1 MATYTADIDW
11 KLADGEDFAK
21 GRYSRGHTLSFDGGT
36 VVPASASPHVVGK
49 WAVKAAV
56 DPEEM
61 LVAALS
67 NCHMLSFLHV
77 ARLAGFTVAA
87 YRDHAEGVMEE
98 IAPGKHAMTKVVLH
112 PQIEWIGEAP
122 EQTKLEHMHHEAHEV
137 CFIANS
143 VKTQVTVDLAFP
155 PPYPVGLTDEVRDRC
170 GRFGCHQ
177 LSEPPHHGFAGLAA
191 RISAPGNTAQDR
203 PAFRL

>member
-11 KLADGEDFAK
+11 KLADGEDFPK
-21 GRYSRGHTLSFDGGT
+21 GRYSRGHTLSFDGGA

-49 WAVKAAV
+49 WAVKEAV

-87 YRDHAEGVMEE
+87 YHDHAEGVMEE
-98 IAPGKHAMTKVVLH
+98 VAPGKHAITNVVLH
-112 PQIEWIGEAP
+112 PRIEWVGEAP
-122 EQTKLEHMHHEAHEV
+122 DKAKLDHLHHEAHEV

-143 VKTQVTVDLAFP
+143 VKTNVA
-155 PPYPVGLTDEVRDRC
+155 VG
-170 GRFGCHQ
+170 
-177 LSEPPHHGFAGLAA
+177 
-191 RISAPGNTAQDR
+191 
-203 PAFRL
+203 

>member
-1 MATYTADIDW
+1 MAIYTADVTW
-11 KLADGEDFAK
+11 MLGDGEDFLR
-21 GRYSRGHTLSFDGGT
+21 GRYSRGHTVSFDGGI

-67 NCHMLSFLHV
+67 NCHMLTFLHV
-77 ARLAGFTVAA
+77 ARMAGFTVAA

-98 IAPGKHAMTKVVLH
+98 IAPGKQAVTKVALH
-112 PQIEWIGEAP
+112 PQIEWVGEAP
-122 EQTKLEHMHHEAHEV
+122 EKARLEDMHGEAHEV

-143 VKTQVTVDLAFP
+143 VKTKVTV
-155 PPYPVGLTDEVRDRC
+155 
-170 GRFGCHQ
+170 
-177 LSEPPHHGFAGLAA
+177 
-191 RISAPGNTAQDR
+191 I
-203 PAFRL
+203 